1 MGQASMAQL
10 VKRFQPLL
18 DHDPRVRRRRRH
30 QLLDIVVIAVC
41 GVLSNCESFVDIE
54 RYGNKKLGFFRR
66 FLELPNGI
74 PSHDTF
80 SRVFARLRPGAFQ
93 ECLLAWLKDWQA
105 DAGPDIIPIDG
116 KTLRHTFDT
125 AGGKSA
131 LHSVSAWSSRH
142 RMTLGQVAVAAKS
155 NEITAIPEL
164 LKLIDIEGA
173 IVTIDAAGCQKEIAR
188 HIVEKKG
195 DYVLTLKGNHEYLF
209 ADVQQAFAEHLND
222 ATAEQGPGFDRHSE
236 KKKTHGRQEERSC
249 YAMPAPKSLHGFG
262 DWKGLLTLVMVVG
275 VRTVAGVETPD
286 VRYFLSSLPAKA
298 RPLARAIRT
307 HWSIENSLPWVLD
320 IAFREDERRVRK
332 NHGPENLALLNRL
345 ALSLLQQD
353 QQNKVGIACKRKMC
367 GWDDD
372 YLIDILHGN
381 QSL

>member
-1 MGQASMAQL
+1 MATASMAQL

-18 DHDPRVRRRRRH
+18 EHDPRVRRRRRH
-30 QLLDIVVIAVC
+30 QLLDIVVVAVC
-41 GVLSNCESFVDIE
+41 GVLSHCESFVDIE
-54 RYGNKKLGFFRR
+54 RYGKKKLDFFRR

-80 SRVFARLRPGAFQ
+80 SRVFARLRPEAFQ
-93 ECLLAWLKDWQA
+93 ECLLAWLKDVRT
-105 DAGPDIIPIDG
+105 DDGPDIIPIDG
-116 KTLRHTFDT
+116 KTLRHTFDK
-125 AGGKSA
+125 ANAKSA

-155 NEITAIPEL
+155 NEITAIPAL

-188 HIVEKKG
+188 QIVEQQG
-195 DYVLTLKGNHEYLF
+195 DYVLALKGNHEHLF

-222 ATAEQGPGFDRHSE
+222 ETAEQGPGFYRHIE

-249 YAMPAPKSLHGFG
+249 YAMPAPKSLRGFG

-275 VRTVAGVETPD
+275 VRTVAGVETSD
-286 VRYFLSSLPAKA
+286 VRYFLSSLPAQA
-298 RPLARAIRT
+298 RLLARAIRT
-307 HWSIENSLPWVLD
+307 HWSIENSLHWVLD
-320 IAFREDERRVRK
+320 IAFREDECRVRK
-332 NHGPENLALLNRL
+332 DHGPENLALLNRL
-345 ALSLLQQD
+345 ALSLLKQD

-372 YLIDILHGN
+372 YLFAILHGN